1 MSSRDLWT
9 VIGRAKSD
17 VSFRDRL
24 FPHFD
29 QTVKDEGYELSDAEL
44 VQAKHALDDGMENY
58 LVHTDFSYGFRLKYP
73 SDWRKLVL
81 APNMVGFLSPP
92 ESPTDI
98 FQDNVVVNVGETNLS
113 LREQVDSEM
122 SQLPSLFP
130 NWASGQPYGVTV
142 ANLPAE
148 RLQLAGQMGPDLRNN
163 QPEMMLTQM
172 TVVWVMKGKRIY
184 RIEYTAEARAYAKFM
199 PQFQAMLE
207 SFELS

>member
-1 MSSRDLWT
+1 
-9 VIGRAKSD
+9 
-17 VSFRDRL
+17 
-24 FPHFD
+24 
-29 QTVKDEGYELSDAEL
+29 
-44 VQAKHALDDGMENY
+44 MENY

-122 SQLPSLFP
+122 SQVPSLFP

-163 QPEMMLTQM
+163 QPEMMPTQM
-172 TVVWVMKGKRIY
+172 TVVWVIKGKRIY

>member
-1 MSSRDLWT
+1 M
-9 VIGRAKSD
+9 
-17 VSFRDRL
+17 
-24 FPHFD
+24 
-29 QTVKDEGYELSDAEL
+29 SDAEL

-81 APNMVGFLSPP
+81 APNEVCFLSPP

-122 SQLPSLFP
+122 SQVPSVFP
-130 NWASGQPYGVTV
+130 NWASRQPYGVTV
-142 ANLPAE
+142 ANLPAQ
-148 RLQLAGQMGPDLRNN
+148 RLQLAGQMGPGLRNN

-184 RIEYTAEARAYAKFM
+184 RIEYTAEARVYAKFM

>member
-1 MSSRDLWT
+1 
-9 VIGRAKSD
+9 
-17 VSFRDRL
+17 
-24 FPHFD
+24 
-29 QTVKDEGYELSDAEL
+29 
-44 VQAKHALDDGMENY
+44 MENY

-81 APNMVGFLSPP
+81 APNVVGFLSPP

-130 NWASGQPYGVTV
+130 NWVSGQPYGVTV

-148 RLQLAGQMGPDLRNN
+148 QLQLAGQMGPDLRNN
-163 QPEMMLTQM
+163 QPEMMPTQM

>member
-1 MSSRDLWT
+1 MSVFAMPRPSFSSKRLSTKGASPISR
-9 VIGRAKSD
+9 K
-17 VSFRDRL
+17 
-24 FPHFD
+24 
-29 QTVKDEGYELSDAEL
+29 QTSKWKITLCTPTSVTAFGSSIPPTGASSSLRPTSSA
-44 VQAKHALDDGMENY
+44 
-58 LVHTDFSYGFRLKYP
+58 S
-73 SDWRKLVL
+73 
-81 APNMVGFLSPP
+81 LSPP

-122 SQLPSLFP
+122 SQLPSVFP
-130 NWASGQPYGVTV
+130 NWTSGQPYGVTV

-184 RIEYTAEARAYAKFM
+184 RIEYTAEGRAYAKFM